1 MFDCLLNGSMFKS
14 SCMLYVVCLKSSNPL
29 LSKRIIISIKIKY
42 THTHTHTKEN
52 ILNTLTKMEL
62 LMIKA
67 TKKETQLFSTGVLLR
82 SFVHKRIYIC
92 THIHTHTY
100 YLSGIIKN
108 NNCCNFFPSS
118 LSLRLFLCVSH
129 KQTHS

>member
-14 SCMLYVVCLKSSNPL
+14 SCMLYVVCSKSSNPL

-42 THTHTHTKEN
+42 THTHKGEHTKYTN
-52 ILNTLTKMEL
+52 KNG
-62 LMIKA
+62 A
-67 TKKETQLFSTGVLLR
+67 ADDQSNKKETQLFSTGVLLR

-92 THIHTHTY
+92 THTHTY